1 MKVVVLGL
9 NHKTA
14 PLEIREKLA
23 FDARATS
30 EALCELKKRFAQA
43 EFVLLSTC
51 NRVELYCAGKHCQGA
66 DPDRLAAFLSE
77 FQDVDLDKFRPFL
90 YAYENE
96 DAVRH
101 LLTVASSMDSLVVG
115 EAQIIG
121 QVKESYR
128 LACAAKATGKV
139 LNRLFHCAFATS
151 KTVYTT
157 TSISNGRVSVA
168 GVAVELARQLFAD
181 ISSAK
186 VVVIGAG
193 DMGQLIV
200 QHLLAVGARNIT
212 VVNRSYERGLKLAEQ
227 YGITAKEW
235 EHLDEQ
241 LTGAHVVIASAS
253 TQDYLFRKDS
263 FKRIAARR
271 KEETLLIIDIA
282 VPRNFEPAVNEFEGI
297 YLYSVDDLAAV
308 VEQNRKAR
316 ERDMARG
323 MEIVLKNVTDFMEWF
338 GAKDIGPLIGRMK
351 EQFAQIGKNEMER
364 FFVGVREKASCK
376 EVVESMVNRV
386 VNKLLHC
393 VIKNVNVV
401 AKENGAVE
409 AARLVDHI
417 VRQAEEITS
426 EPDERSIVRQSR
438 EKRPTAESPGRQFDT
453 GPCACLR
460 KEDTREPDGERT
472 QP

>member
-1 MKVVVLGL
+1 MKIVVLGL

-14 PLEIREKLA
+14 SVEVREKLA
-23 FDARATS
+23 FDAEAASR
-30 EALCELKKRFAQA
+30 ALCELKSRFPQA

-51 NRVELYCAGKHCQGA
+51 NRVELYCAGKQCQGA
-66 DPDRLAAFLSE
+66 DPNRLAEFLSE
-77 FQDVDLDKFRPFL
+77 FQNMELDGFRQFL

-101 LLTVASSMDSLVVG
+101 LLTVASSLDSLVVG

-128 LACAAKATGKV
+128 LACAAKTTGKI

-151 KTVYTT
+151 KQVYTT

-181 ISSAK
+181 ISSAR

-193 DMGQLIV
+193 DMGQLLV
-200 QHLLAVGARNIT
+200 QHLLQAGARDIT
-212 VVNRSYERGLKLAEQ
+212 VVNRSYDHGLKLAEEF
-227 YGITAKEW
+227 GIRARKW
-235 EHLDEQ
+235 EQLEEQ
-241 LTGAHVVIASAS
+241 LTGANIAIASAS
-253 TQDYLFRKDS
+253 VQDYLFSKES
-263 FKRIAARR
+263 FKTVMARR
-271 KEETLLIIDIA
+271 RDGTLLIIDIA
-282 VPRNFEPAVNEFEGI
+282 VPRNFEPSVNEIEGV

-316 ERDMARG
+316 QRDMARG
-323 MEIVLKNVTDFMEWF
+323 MEIVLENVMEFAEWF

-351 EQFAQIGKNEMER
+351 EQFVQIGKNEMER
-364 FFVGVREKASCK
+364 FFVGSRQDASCK
-376 EVVESMVNRV
+376 EVMEAMVNRV

-401 AKENGAVE
+401 AKENGATE
-409 AARLVDHI
+409 AARLVAHI

-426 EPDERSIVRQSR
+426 EPNGQE
-438 EKRPTAESPGRQFDT
+438 ESH
-453 GPCACLR
+453 
-460 KEDTREPDGERT
+460 K
-472 QP
+472 